1 MVEKPRDVNLPDAD
15 RRTLGDMVET
25 KIRIPSQELRK
36 RKVAV
41 ASSPG
46 RNRERIVGRADVCSE
61 ADDGD
66 RARQGRTQG
75 GVCQRGTEE
84 VAVEVVETCGR
95 DLVDDGGL
103 GAGEVRGAVN
113 GDVLRTCRGWCFGVV
128 QLGAAGED
136 VSFG

>member
-1 MVEKPRDVNLPDAD
+1 MVQTR
-15 RRTLGDMVET
+15 
-25 KIRIPSQELRK
+25 IQIPSQELRK
-36 RKVAV
+36 RKVTV

-46 RNRERIVGRADVCSE
+46 GNRDRVVGYADVCSE
-61 ADDGD
+61 AEDGD

-75 GVCQRGTEE
+75 GVCQRGAEE
-84 VAVEVVETCGR
+84 VVLEVVETCGR

-103 GAGEVRGAVN
+103 GAGEVRGAVVN
-113 GDVLRTCRGWCFGVV
+113 GDVLRTCRGWCFGVI